1 MASLYC
7 KSSRDLCHAGNILCG
22 RRTLEIRERTNR
34 VAFLVEFVEQYDHT
48 SLSWQTTQSLSETP
62 PASMKSNSQMGLS
75 EGSTLHTYTEI
86 NPCSHN
92 WTLEK
97 EWIHSLKLTF
107 SHNKHWN
114 SIRKHWRGN
123 WIDMLD
129 QVYTQHSLFSCSS
142 FLWYGIFLEETVM
155 SHFPIASNTLWIC
168 ELNVGHMC
176 FDKKLS
182 MCFYCIFIDKLPNHE
197 NRC

>member
-1 MASLYC
+1 MTIHLW
-7 KSSRDLCHAGNILCG
+7 AG
-22 RRTLEIRERTNR
+22 RSP
-34 VAFLVEFVEQYDHT
+34 
-48 SLSWQTTQSLSETP
+48 SLSLKPRPPVWKATLKWVYLRAQPCTPTQKLI
-62 PASMKSNSQMGLS
+62 LV
-75 EGSTLHTYTEI
+75 LI
-86 NPCSHN
+86 
-92 WTLEK
+92 TLEK
-97 EWIHSLKLTF
+97 EWIHCLKLTF

-129 QVYTQHSLFSCSS
+129 QVYTQHSLFSCLS

-176 FDKKLS
+176 FDENLP
-182 MCFYCIFIDKLPNHE
+182 MCFYCIFIDKLPNHQKTDV
-197 NRC
+197 NRIWFITILFCLL